1 MGRRRRH
8 RRLTPSTMCQK
19 GDSRMPGSS
28 WKRRCLSEARAH
40 KPDIV
45 APMPGIVRL
54 SFDDGKQDVQDNQD
68 EHEFMH
74 ISQLFVI
81 TSGPHAE
88 EPRDEREA

>member
-1 MGRRRRH
+1 
-8 RRLTPSTMCQK
+8 
-19 GDSRMPGSS
+19 MPGSS
-28 WKRRCLSEARAH
+28 WKRKYLGEARAH
-40 KPDIV
+40 KADIV
-45 APMPGIVRL
+45 APMAGIVRL
-54 SFDDGKQDVQDNQD
+54 PFNDGKQDDQDNQD